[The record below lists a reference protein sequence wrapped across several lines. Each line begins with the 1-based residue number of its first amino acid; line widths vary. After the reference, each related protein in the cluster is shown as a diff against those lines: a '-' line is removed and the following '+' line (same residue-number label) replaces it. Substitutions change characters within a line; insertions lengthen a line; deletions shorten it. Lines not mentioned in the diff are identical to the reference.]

1 MNTSRIRTFISSQW
15 RKKKIKSSLYNL
27 SSSSGILGQ
36 AGACEVHACVLEF
49 EEPTVGS
56 YQGDF
61 DLGAGVG

>member
-15 RKKKIKSSLYNL
+15 RKNKFQRSLYNL
-27 SSSSGILGQ
+27 SSNSGVMGHT
-36 AGACEVHACVLEF
+36 GAFEVHACLLEF